1 VTKATTVLT
10 STSRAGKSN
19 GARQDTAVPLEA
31 RLLRDAQGK
40 MIFIGDCAPL
50 SFLQTVR
57 QLIATKLTTSAELPA
72 YSSHDSVIEVRRS
85 KHAVNNSSQSE
96 ARSARKIRHEEISDL
111 LQFYYTA
118 TSGLVDFL
126 DDEALERQVEERF
139 HQINGPKGSD
149 LDEHD
154 VGNALLYLIIAIG
167 LQHMD
172 DDKRADFWFERG
184 RRILLLQLDSDMT
197 IFSVRGFALVSVFML
212 RGCQLNAAYLN
223 FGMKSHSVRQHFH

>member
-1 VTKATTVLT
+1 VLT
-10 STSRAGKSN
+10 STHRAGKVN

-31 RLLRDAQGK
+31 RLVRDAQGK

-72 YSSHDSVIEVRRS
+72 HLSHDSVIEVRRS
-85 KHAVNNSSQSE
+85 KHVNNNGQSE
-96 ARSARKIRHEEISDL
+96 ARSARRIRYEEISDL

-139 HQINGPKGSD
+139 REINGSKGSD

-184 RRILLLQLDSDMT
+184 RRILLLQLDSDMS

-223 FGMKSHSVRQHFH
+223 FGM